1 MRIAAIVNVLE
12 SLPALPSFDLGTAQ
26 DPNHPVILSQPFPKY
41 PAYLTAA
48 MQSAFEASVGHGHY
62 NQRAFVQGVGLHL
75 EEAEHIFSLV
85 ERSLPPATARRDFLI
100 VFNLLKEY
108 RHEAISGLQFDI
120 LSTST
125 FEEYFWS
132 SLRAMSKSLPQVR

>member
-1 MRIAAIVNVLE
+1 M
-12 SLPALPSFDLGTAQ
+12 
-26 DPNHPVILSQPFPKY
+26 PNHPVIVPPCPSTVHGLSSR
-41 PAYLTAA
+41 A
-48 MQSAFEASVGHGHY
+48 MRAAFEASVGHGHY

-75 EEAEHIFSLV
+75 EEADYIFSLV
-85 ERSLPPATARRDFLI
+85 EHSLPPATARRDFLM

-108 RHEAISGLQFDI
+108 RHEAISGLQFEI

-132 SLRAMSKSLPQVR
+132 SLRVMSKSLPQVR